1 MSQEKLTRRNFFSKV
16 VIGGAATAAAAVAT
30 TVTVGRKPE
39 VLAQSGEAAKP
50 VGYRESEH
58 VKAYYRSTQV

>member
-1 MSQEKLTRRNFFSKV
+1 MSQENLSRRSFFSKV
-16 VIGGAATAAAAVAT
+16 VIGGAATAAAAVAA

-39 VLAQSGEAAKP
+39 ALAQAGDATKP
-50 VGYRESEH
+50 AGYRETEH